1 MRGFKLLLLKEE
13 RALFSS
19 EIAYV
24 LAAMFLVVVGYTF
37 SVGLFVNKSV
47 TLVNLFF
54 QMYVLFLLTVPI
66 ITMRLLAEERRLGTI
81 ELLLTSP
88 VSEVQIVLAKFCAAM
103 TLILVMLALSASY
116 AVVLAIFAEPDWGPI
131 YSGYLG
137 LLLLGAALSAIGLL
151 ASSLTANQ
159 IVAALTSLG
168 VFLLLWSIDDLGF
181 LLPDPY
187 DALVTNLS
195 LAAHFVPFATGSLY
209 LSDAGFFVS
218 ATLLGIFLSV
228 RALGRR

>member
-13 RALFSS
+13 KALFSS

-24 LAAMFLVVVGYTF
+24 LAAMFLLVMGYTF
-37 SVGLFVNKSV
+37 TVALFLSKAAS
-47 TLVNLFF
+47 LVHLFF

-88 VSEVQIVLAKFCAAM
+88 VTEVQIVLAKFCAAM
-103 TLILVMLALSASY
+103 SLIAAMLVLSGSY
-116 AVVLAIFAEPDWGPI
+116 AGVLAIFGQPDWGPI

-137 LLLLGAALSAIGLL
+137 LFLLGGALSALGLL

-159 IVAALTSLG
+159 IVAALASLG
-168 VFLLLWSIDDLGF
+168 LFLLLWAIDDFGF

-195 LAAHFVPFATGSLY
+195 LSAHFVPFATGSLY
-209 LSDAGFFVS
+209 LSDAGYYLS
-218 ATLLGIFLSV
+218 LTLLGIFLCV

>member
-19 EIAYV
+19 EIVYV
-24 LAAMFLVVVGYTF
+24 LAAMFLVVMGYTF
-37 SVGLFVNKSV
+37 SVALFLNRSPS
-47 TLVNLFF
+47 LVHLFF

-66 ITMRLLAEERRLGTI
+66 ITMRLLAEERRLGTM

-103 TLILVMLALSASY
+103 SLIVIMLALSGSY
-116 AVVLAIFAEPDWGPI
+116 AVVLALFGQPDWGPI
-131 YSGYLG
+131 YGGYVG
-137 LLLLGAALSAIGLL
+137 LFLLGCALSAVGML

-159 IVAALTSLG
+159 IVAALASMGL
-168 VFLLLWSIDDLGF
+168 FLLLWAIDDFGF

-195 LAAHFVPFATGSLY
+195 LSAHFVPFATGSLY
-209 LSDAGFFVS
+209 LSDAGYYLS
-218 ATLLGIFLSV
+218 ITLLGIFLTV